1 MKKILCLTLAL
12 CLVLGLLSG
21 CGSQAASATEPSS
34 TSAAEDSAQTAAAE
48 PAGEEPAAEEAAEA
62 EAPADAVSS
71 EEAEV
76 PEEPEAD
83 DGRPF
88 PAPAE
93 PLTYPIA
100 DHDVTFS
107 YCYEHMPVLNS
118 VGFDDYSQ
126 NPTWQYAQEAT
137 GVDLTWVPLAPGSS
151 GTTMSLWIASGDM
164 PDITG
169 VFSYSDGQDA
179 AVEQDLIVTLDGQE
193 EHYPD
198 FMAMLESNE
207 EFHQQSLSESGLLHC
222 FTLMTDMP
230 RRKDAGMMIRQDWLD
245 ELGMEIPETIDDLT
259 EVLHAFKDNYNAGIG
274 LYSGMATDTYSL
286 CNAYGIA
293 AFNMFDKFWYQVD
306 GEVRMGMIQPEYKE
320 YLTLLHGWYEDGL
333 INEELMMQMGMAMNG
348 SVDQINGSQIGVWYG
363 WVDSIPAW
371 TETIGGNV
379 KISAMPDPVLH
390 SRDILKLGGNTG
402 SVKGDES
409 FYITTSCAEP
419 EKAMEFMN
427 WFYTEDG
434 ILAANYGVEG
444 VTFEYNEEGQPEFTD
459 LIIHNDLGLPAVN
472 ATQAYAIYS
481 IGTYQYVERYD
492 SMYTEDELNA
502 FSVIEEHKT
511 AEYDYSDKV
520 SYTPEEVQEYSAIM
534 SDIDTYLG
542 TAVLSFVTGDR
553 SLDEFDQYV
562 DEIRAMDIDRVI
574 EIKQAAYDRYVGK

>member
-179 AVEQDLIVTLDGQE
+179 AVEQDLIVTLDGQG
-193 EHYPD
+193 EH
-198 FMAMLESNE
+198 
-207 EFHQQSLSESGLLHC
+207 
-222 FTLMTDMP
+222 
-230 RRKDAGMMIRQDWLD
+230 
-245 ELGMEIPETIDDLT
+245 
-259 EVLHAFKDNYNAGIG
+259 
-274 LYSGMATDTYSL
+274 
-286 CNAYGIA
+286 
-293 AFNMFDKFWYQVD
+293 
-306 GEVRMGMIQPEYKE
+306 
-320 YLTLLHGWYEDGL
+320 
-333 INEELMMQMGMAMNG
+333 
-348 SVDQINGSQIGVWYG
+348 
-363 WVDSIPAW
+363 
-371 TETIGGNV
+371 
-379 KISAMPDPVLH
+379 
-390 SRDILKLGGNTG
+390 
-402 SVKGDES
+402 
-409 FYITTSCAEP
+409 
-419 EKAMEFMN
+419 
-427 WFYTEDG
+427 
-434 ILAANYGVEG
+434 
-444 VTFEYNEEGQPEFTD
+444 
-459 LIIHNDLGLPAVN
+459 
-472 ATQAYAIYS
+472 
-481 IGTYQYVERYD
+481 
-492 SMYTEDELNA
+492 
-502 FSVIEEHKT
+502 
-511 AEYDYSDKV
+511 
-520 SYTPEEVQEYSAIM
+520 
-534 SDIDTYLG
+534 
-542 TAVLSFVTGDR
+542 
-553 SLDEFDQYV
+553 
-562 DEIRAMDIDRVI
+562 
-574 EIKQAAYDRYVGK
+574 